1 MRQEVGL
8 GVRVGLWDAGGDK
21 DSGGQG
27 NLHDFR
33 LVTVG
38 SRGRHLQ
45 VLDVLEVN
53 SLHGLQALAAQ
64 FAAHGGPC
72 WNNRLGYWGVPR

>member
-8 GVRVGLWDAGGDK
+8 GSQGGGVWDAGGDK

-38 SRGRHLQ
+38 SRGCHLQ

-72 WNNRLGYWGVPR
+72 QEDRFG